1 MINILLVDDHAVVR
15 QGYAALLSM
24 MIPSSQIAEAENAQQ
39 TMAALD
45 SQQFDVVILDI
56 NLEHSSGLSLA
67 PRIHARNGRSK
78 IIFFS
83 MFDEAAVI
91 HRAMQAGAAG
101 YISKRSKPETMIEA
115 IKSVLKGKTYIEH
128 DLAMKLAAYSY
139 GDDKDISDLL
149 TQREFDVFM
158 GVAKGLSRSKIAA
171 GLNIS
176 DKTVSNTVTQ
186 LKSKL
191 QVATNT
197 ELVHLAIEKGLVKV
211 AS

>member
-24 MIPSSQIAEAENAQQ
+24 MIPSSSVSEAETAQQ
-39 TMAALD
+39 TMSALN
-45 SQQFDVVILDI
+45 SQMFDLVILDI

-67 PRIHARNGRSK
+67 PRILSRWPKTRV
-78 IIFFS
+78 IFFS
-83 MFDEAAVI
+83 MFDEAAVV
-91 HRAMQAGAAG
+91 HRAMQSGASG
-101 YISKRSKPETMIEA
+101 YISKRSQPQTMIDA
-115 IKSVLKGKTYIEH
+115 IKKVLQGKVYIEH
-128 DLAMKLAAYSY
+128 ELAIKLASY
-139 GDDKDISDLL
+139 ACREDKDISDLL

-158 GVAKGLSRSKIAA
+158 GVAKGLNRSTIAA

-176 DKTVSNTVTQ
+176 DKTVSNTITQ

-191 QVATNT
+191 QVSTNT
-197 ELVHLAIEKGLVKV
+197 ELVHLAIEKGFVKV